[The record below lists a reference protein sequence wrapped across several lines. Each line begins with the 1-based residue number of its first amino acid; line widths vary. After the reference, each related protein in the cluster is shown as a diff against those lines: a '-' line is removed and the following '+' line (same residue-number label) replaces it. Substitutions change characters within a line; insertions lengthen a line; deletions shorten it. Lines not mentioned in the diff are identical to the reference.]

1 VGESDPARTVA
12 PGRGLASIGWNGRHA
27 SGMLRGSPLVRLSSG
42 TFQRFLALT
51 RPHRLRIGLGVA
63 LILAASLLT
72 LPAPW
77 VFKLIIDDALPRHD
91 LRLLGWL
98 LLIFTAL
105 FLLRGWL
112 TLVRNRVLQFTAMRI
127 VCDLRIALFAHL
139 QRLSLRYFDANQTGK
154 IASRIT
160 QDTNEVYQLTNGFL
174 INLIAD
180 SVTVVGVLGFLF
192 WVEWRL
198 ALAVT
203 LVLPLFALNYL
214 YNRRKMR
221 EESRVH
227 RDNWDKVVGF
237 LQERV
242 AAARVVKSFTRE
254 AAETNE
260 FASGINADYFNYS
273 NIVMRNTRL
282 SVVADLLG
290 SFGALIVLGYGGLL
304 VVQGAMQ
311 VGTLV
316 AFNAYIVFVFP
327 PIVRFVDLA
336 AVFQRANTS
345 LENMWALLDT
355 QPEIAD
361 RTGAVVLPPIRGEVE
376 FRNVNFDYELEPPGA
391 GRPRT
396 LTDVS
401 FRVPPGKVVAIVGP
415 SGSGKSTIVNLV
427 ARFYDAATGTVLIDG
442 RDVQEVTV
450 ESLRRQI
457 GIVLQENVLFSGTLE
472 DNIRYGRAEATREEV
487 QAAALAANAHEF
499 IEKLPDGYATVI
511 GERGAKLSGG
521 QRQRIAIAR
530 AILRD
535 PRILIFDEATSALD
549 TQSERLIQQAMERL
563 MKGRTAFVI
572 AHRLSTIQKADM
584 ILVMEQGR
592 LAETGTHAELLARGG
607 LYARLHALQFQETA

>member
-1 VGESDPARTVA
+1 MRT
-12 PGRGLASIGWNGRHA
+12 
-27 SGMLRGSPLVRLSSG
+27 G

-51 RPHRLRIGLGVA
+51 RPHRWRIALGVL
-63 LILAASLLT
+63 LILAASLFT

-91 LRLLGWL
+91 LRRLGWL
-98 LLIFTAL
+98 LAVFTVL
-105 FLLRGWL
+105 FVLRGWM

-139 QRLSLRYFDANQTGK
+139 QTLSLRYFDANQTGK

-237 LQERV
+237 LQERL

-254 AAETNE
+254 AAETNV

-273 NIVMRNTRL
+273 SIVMRNTRL

-290 SFGALIVLGYGGLL
+290 SLGALIVLGYGGLL
-304 VVQGAMQ
+304 VIQGAMQ
-311 VGTLV
+311 IGTLV

-345 LENMWALLDT
+345 LENMWTLLDT
-355 QPEIAD
+355 KPDIAD
-361 RTGAVVLPPIRGEVE
+361 CDGAVALPAIRGEVE
-376 FRNVNFDYELEPPGA
+376 FRNVFFDYEIEPPGA

-401 FRVPPGKVVAIVGP
+401 FQIPAGKVVAIVGP

-427 ARFYDAATGTVLIDG
+427 ARFYDAAAGAVFVDG
-442 RDVQEVTV
+442 RDVREVTV
-450 ESLRRQI
+450 ESLRKQI

-472 DNIRYGRAEATREEV
+472 DNIRYGRADATREEV

-499 IEKLPDGYATVI
+499 IAQLPDGYATVV

-572 AHRLSTIQKADM
+572 AHRLSTIQKADT

-592 LAETGTHAELLARGG
+592 LAEQGTHAELLAQGG
-607 LYARLHALQFQETA
+607 LYAKLHALQFQETN

>member
-1 VGESDPARTVA
+1 MR
-12 PGRGLASIGWNGRHA
+12 
-27 SGMLRGSPLVRLSSG
+27 SG

-51 RPHRLRIGLGVA
+51 RPHRWRIALGIV
-63 LILAASLLT
+63 LILAATALT

-77 VFKLIIDDALPRHD
+77 IFKLIIDEALPQRD
-91 LRLLGWL
+91 LSQLGWL
-98 LLIFTAL
+98 LVVFTAL

-112 TLVRNRVLQFTAMRI
+112 TLVRNRVLQFSAMRI
-127 VCDLRIALFAHL
+127 VCDLRIQLFAHL
-139 QRLSLRYFDANQTGK
+139 QTLSLRYFDANQTGK
-154 IASRIT
+154 VISRIT

-174 INLIAD
+174 ITVIAD
-180 SVTVVGVLGFLF
+180 SVTIAGVLGFLF

-203 LVLPLFALNYL
+203 LVLPLFVLSYL

-237 LQERV
+237 LHERV

-254 AAETNE
+254 AEETSA

-282 SVVADLLG
+282 SVIADILG
-290 SFGALIVLGYGGLL
+290 SLGALIVLGYGGLL

-316 AFNAYIVFVFP
+316 AFNAYIVFIFP

-336 AVFQRANTS
+336 AVFQRANTA

-355 QPEIAD
+355 QPDIAD
-361 RTGAVVLPPIRGEVE
+361 RPAALALPPIRGEVE
-376 FRNVNFDYELEPPGA
+376 FRKVCFDYELELPGQ

-401 FRVPPGKVVAIVGP
+401 FHIPAGQVVAIVGP
-415 SGSGKSTIVNLV
+415 SGSGKSTIINLV
-427 ARFYDAATGTVLIDG
+427 ARFYDVASGQVLIDG
-442 RDVQEVTV
+442 QDVREVTV
-450 ESLRRQI
+450 PSLRRQI

-472 DNIRYGRAEATREEV
+472 DNIKYGRTEATRAEI
-487 QAAALAANAHEF
+487 QAAAAAANAHEF
-499 IEKLPDGYATVI
+499 ISELPDGYATVV
-511 GERGAKLSGG
+511 GERGVKLSGG

-549 TQSERLIQQAMERL
+549 TASERLIQQAMERL
-563 MKGRTAFVI
+563 MKGRTAFII
-572 AHRLSTIQKADM
+572 AHRLSTIQNADV

-592 LAETGTHAELLARGG
+592 LAEKGTHAELLARGG
-607 LYARLHALQFQETA
+607 LYAKLHALQFQEAG

>member
-1 VGESDPARTVA
+1 M
-12 PGRGLASIGWNGRHA
+12 H
-27 SGMLRGSPLVRLSSG
+27 SG

-51 RPHRLRIGLGVA
+51 RPHRWTIALGVV

-77 VFKLIIDDALPRHD
+77 IFKLMIDEALPERD
-91 LRLLGWL
+91 VRQFGWL
-98 LLIFTAL
+98 LTVFTAL

-112 TLVRNRVLQFTAMRI
+112 TLVRNRVLQFAAMRI
-127 VCDLRIALFAHL
+127 VCDLRIQLFAHL
-139 QRLSLRYFDANQTGK
+139 QKLSLRYFDANQTGK
-154 IASRIT
+154 VISRIT

-174 INLIAD
+174 ITIIAD

-192 WVEWRL
+192 YVEWKL

-237 LQERV
+237 LHERV

-254 AAETNE
+254 AAETNT

-273 NIVMRNTRL
+273 QIVMRNTRL
-282 SVVADLLG
+282 SVVADVLG
-290 SFGALIVLGYGGLL
+290 SLGALIVLGYGGWL
-304 VVQGAMQ
+304 VVNGAMQ

-316 AFNAYIVFVFP
+316 AFNAFIVFIFP

-336 AVFQRANTS
+336 AVFQRANTA

-355 QPEIAD
+355 KPEIVD
-361 RTGAVVLPPIRGEVE
+361 RPEARELPVIRGEVE
-376 FRNVNFDYELEPPGA
+376 FRHVCFDYELEPPGA

-396 LTDVS
+396 LTDVN
-401 FRVPPGKVVAIVGP
+401 FTIPAGKVVAIVGP
-415 SGSGKSTIVNLV
+415 SGSGKSTIINLV
-427 ARFYDAATGTVLIDG
+427 ARFYDVASGEVLVDG
-442 RDVQEVTV
+442 HDVRDVTV

-472 DNIRYGRAEATREEV
+472 DNIKYGRTDATPAQV
-487 QAAALAANAHEF
+487 QAAAEAANAHEF
-499 IEKLPDGYATVI
+499 IAKLPDGYATVV

-563 MKGRTAFVI
+563 MKGRTAFII
-572 AHRLSTIQKADM
+572 AHRLSTIQSADL

-592 LAETGTHAELLARGG
+592 LAEHGTHAELLARGG
-607 LYARLHALQFQETA
+607 LYAHLHALQFQETA